1 MSDNIK
7 KLEKVLDTLSNL
19 YEDAAEVDSDSAS
32 AISVAEDTVI
42 NAIKF
47 LNEKYAEYG
56 FVFEVD
62 EDFKDRVLVTSTHN
76 EEGKREQTQEYFTFD
91 QGFIF
96 DDDDA
101 NSAEAKRMDDW
112 MRGRAFKTENTKTL
126 QNIFTIIV
134 WE

>member
-47 LNEKYAEYG
+47 YT
-56 FVFEVD
+56 FVSKSFF
-62 EDFKDRVLVTSTHN
+62 FK
-76 EEGKREQTQEYFTFD
+76 
-91 QGFIF
+91 
-96 DDDDA
+96 
-101 NSAEAKRMDDW
+101 
-112 MRGRAFKTENTKTL
+112 
-126 QNIFTIIV
+126 
-134 WE
+134 

>member
-47 LNEKYAEYG
+47 LKASENESKW
-56 FVFEVD
+56 D
-62 EDFKDRVLVTSTHN
+62 NKNTKWLDFFARTS
-76 EEGKREQTQEYFTFD
+76 Y
-91 QGFIF
+91 
-96 DDDDA
+96 DDI
-101 NSAEAKRMDDW
+101 RT
-112 MRGRAFKTENTKTL
+112 RAFSCKEKSRVWKTNTRIEREVKK
-126 QNIFTIIV
+126 
-134 WE
+134 W

>member
-47 LNEKYAEYG
+47 LKASENESKWDNKNAEWL
-56 FVFEVD
+56 
-62 EDFKDRVLVTSTHN
+62 DFFTRTS
-76 EEGKREQTQEYFTFD
+76 Y
-91 QGFIF
+91 
-96 DDDDA
+96 DDI
-101 NSAEAKRMDDW
+101 
-112 MRGRAFKTENTKTL
+112 GTRAFSCEEKSRIWKTNTRIEREVKE
-126 QNIFTIIV
+126 
-134 WE
+134 W